1 MAAIIPTHL
10 SGYMVTL
17 IEGGT
22 EKRSYGCFWLGLAV
36 SVVLVAA
43 VIIVAVV
50 VFVTGGNALIVL
62 SVLLLMLVV
71 VGAGACI
78 FIEWRRREAA
88 KSRDKGAVEWIT
100 KTISDTQLNNSL
112 TPTAPPHSARSSWV
126 NWVPW
131 RKSSSQASTPSYQVV
146 ARNETR

>member
-1 MAAIIPTHL
+1 MSQMYLKLVGNGLEAPC
-10 SGYMVTL
+10 
-17 IEGGT
+17 T

-78 FIEWRRREAA
+78 FIEWQRREAA

-100 KTISDTQLNNSL
+100 KTISDTQLANAL
-112 TPTAPPHSARSSWV
+112 V
-126 NWVPW
+126 VL
-131 RKSSSQASTPSYQVV
+131 SYTSEDGEIEVRISV
-146 ARNETR
+146 G